1 MVLILPKMSGFV
13 KTLNLKNGDEDK
25 NNKLMSFCTDD
36 DRLLEKYKTT
46 WSKNEG
52 LRNIK
57 LNALTVYDDRFDD
70 I

>member
-1 MVLILPKMSGFV
+1 MSGFV

>member
-1 MVLILPKMSGFV
+1 MILPKMSGFV

>member
-1 MVLILPKMSGFV
+1 MSGFV

-57 LNALTVYDDRFDD
+57 LNALTVYDYRFDD

>member
-1 MVLILPKMSGFV
+1 MILPKMSGFV
-13 KTLNLKNGDEDK
+13 KILNLKNGDEDK

>member
-1 MVLILPKMSGFV
+1 MSGFV

-36 DRLLEKYKTT
+36 DRLLEKFKTT

>member
-1 MVLILPKMSGFV
+1 MSGFV
-13 KTLNLKNGDEDK
+13 KILNLKNGDEDK

>member
-1 MVLILPKMSGFV
+1 MILPKMSWFV